1 MKREINNLLRKAK
14 EQSRAA
20 VELETQGD
28 KKKAAAMKAAAKQ
41 TQHQAE
47 ELRRKLYGNNVN

>member
-28 KKKAAAMKAAAKQ
+28 KKKAAAMKGG
-41 TQHQAE
+41 
-47 ELRRKLYGNNVN
+47 RKADTAPGGRTAPEAVRKPC